1 MATLY
6 ACPLSSQDVPLGVP
20 YVILGAHELP
30 YAATMWPLF
39 TATSFTADLFL
50 TVKAP
55 LCHEIV
61 GLEKDQKVLGFIL
74 G

>member
-1 MATLY
+1 MSIKFTGCAPG
-6 ACPLSSQDVPLGVP
+6 CPLRNIRFQK
-20 YVILGAHELP
+20 GAHELP